1 MEFLIKAIIGGIIV
15 ASVVSAAQ
23 RGNPTIGALI
33 LGIPLGTIISLVFMH
48 YGGGIDPA
56 TFAKL
61 AKETVYFVVVSLIF
75 FPVFSYMILNYNFW
89 TAISAAIALT
99 LICLY
104 GLLLY
109 LKS

>member
-48 YGGGIDPA
+48 YGGGIEPA
-56 TFAKL
+56 TFAEL
-61 AKETVYFVVVSLIF
+61 AKETVYFVVISLVF
-75 FPVFSYMILNYNFW
+75 FPIFSYMIIHYNFW
-89 TAISAAIALT
+89 ITISTAIGVT
-99 LICLY
+99 LVCLY
-104 GLLLY
+104 VLLLY